1 MQRLITVSKG
11 ERAKMGGS
19 GWYLE
24 RRRTVAP
31 DSVKM
36 AMAATSRSS
45 AAWDMHSQMVSATER
60 RTLGGWPGAGGGSMR
75 IWCSVS
81 VMILAIMATAS
92 TGYLPAADSAESM
105 TESVPS

>member
-1 MQRLITVSKG
+1 
-11 ERAKMGGS
+11 MGGS

-24 RRRTVAP
+24 SRRAVMP

-45 AAWDMHSQMVSATER
+45 AACDIHSQMVSAIGEADA
-60 RTLGGWPGAGGGSMR
+60 GGDGRGRGGGSMR